1 MLQAAKPVE
10 RVPYFTFE
18 LREVGED
25 AEASKEK
32 GYPVP
37 KVIPFILITP
47 HGHKGDPLEFA
58 AQEFIERKEREA
70 ANGIYDHSWV
80 KDYKAGFEA
89 FLDGRVIPRNG
100 IPTLTWERLAKKRRE
115 QLAKLFPTLEDIA
128 AVPDSSITQ
137 LIGLDGRVIRDLA
150 LGDIQSRKTLEPVV
164 AELAEM
170 KEENRRL
177 GDRNTSLEEQ
187 IKQLMAKVDAL
198 TNAVNQ
204 KK

>member
-1 MLQAAKPVE
+1 MQAVKPVE

-18 LREVGED
+18 IREIGED

-47 HGHKGDPLEFA
+47 HGHRGEPMEFA
-58 AQEFIERKEREA
+58 AEEFITRKEREA
-70 ANGIYDHSWV
+70 ASGIYDPSWV
-80 KDYKAGFEA
+80 KDFKAGFEA
-89 FLDGRVIPRNG
+89 FLEGRVIPRDG
-100 IPTLTWERLAKKRRE
+100 IPTITWERLAKKRRE

-128 AVPDSSITQ
+128 AVPDASITQ

-170 KEENRRL
+170 KETNRRL
-177 GDRNTSLEEQ
+177 EDRNASLEEQ
-187 IKQLMAKVDAL
+187 IKQLVAKVDAL
-198 TNAVNQ
+198 SSAVAQ
-204 KK
+204 KS

>member
-18 LREVGED
+18 LREIGED

-47 HGHKGDPLEFA
+47 HGHRGEPMEFA
-58 AQEFIERKEREA
+58 AEEFIARKEREVA
-70 ANGIYDHSWV
+70 SGIYDPSWV
-80 KDYKAGFEA
+80 KDFKAGFEA
-89 FLDGRVIPRNG
+89 FLEGRVIPRDG
-100 IPTLTWERLAKKRRE
+100 IPTITWERLAKKRRE

-128 AVPDSSITQ
+128 AVPDASISQ

-170 KEENRRL
+170 KETNRRL
-177 GDRNTSLEEQ
+177 EDRNASLEEQ
-187 IKQLMAKVDAL
+187 IKQLVAKVDAL
-198 TNAVNQ
+198 SSAVAQ
-204 KK
+204 KS